1 MRNDVGSVKDASD
14 MEKKLIGDIKMGD
27 GPIISIRPNLNP
39 VIVKRFFATA
49 DKHEIPCQK
58 NASNLGTCT
67 DTNTIQLSSAA
78 TGLVAILNRYILTA
92 SEVISLEAVQNI
104 VVLVVE
110 FIRSMRK
117 EDSFSPL

>member
-1 MRNDVGSVKDASD
+1 MKFLA
-14 MEKKLIGDIKMGD
+14 K
-27 GPIISIRPNLNP
+27 
-39 VIVKRFFATA
+39 
-49 DKHEIPCQK
+49 K

-92 SEVISLEAVQNI
+92 SEVISLESVQNI

>member
-14 MEKKLIGDIKMGD
+14 MEKKLIGDTKMGD

-49 DKHEIPCQK
+49 DKHEIPYQK

-67 DTNTIQLSSAA
+67 DANSIQLSSAV
-78 TGLVAILNRYILTA
+78 TGLVAILNRYMLTV

-110 FIRSMRK
+110 FIRSIRK
-117 EDSFSPL
+117 EDSLSPL

>member
-14 MEKKLIGDIKMGD
+14 MEKKLIGDTKMGD